1 VILVDNNRIKLLLL
15 LAERLEHL
23 NVDSRWARQASGT
36 RGAVLK
42 ALTSFEEGNPPS
54 SEDLDR
60 LIQKSF
66 EILAKAAREIPD
78 LEELRKKYLQ
88 LKR

>member
-1 VILVDNNRIKLLLL
+1 VILVENNRINLLRL

-23 NVDSRWARQASGT
+23 NVDSRWARHASGI

-42 ALTSFEEGNPPS
+42 ALTSIDEGNPPP
-54 SEDLDR
+54 SENLDN
-60 LIQKSF
+60 LTQKSF

-78 LEELRKKYLQ
+78 LEELRKKYLH
-88 LKR
+88 